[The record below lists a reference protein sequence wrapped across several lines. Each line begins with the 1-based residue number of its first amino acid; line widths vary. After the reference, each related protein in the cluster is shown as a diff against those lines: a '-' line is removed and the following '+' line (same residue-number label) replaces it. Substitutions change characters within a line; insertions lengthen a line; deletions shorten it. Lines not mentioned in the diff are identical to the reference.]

1 MMEIIEGNFSKETD
15 PRATVESGLKRVLEN
30 VDLSLFDE
38 MVLVMNSTKGEGT
51 TISTN
56 CNTEVTYFLL
66 HYAAQSILNGEMN
79 A

>member
-1 MMEIIEGNFSKETD
+1 MEIIEGNFSKE
-15 PRATVESGLKRVLEN
+15 PESKATVEACLKRVLEN

>member
-1 MMEIIEGNFSKETD
+1 MEIIEGNFSKESK
-15 PRATVESGLKRVLEN
+15 PKNTVEACLKKVIQN
-30 VDLSLFDE
+30 VDLNLFDE

-56 CNTEVTYFLL
+56 CNTEETYFLL
-66 HYAAQSILNGEMN
+66 NYAAQSILNGEMN